1 MVAIEKKW
9 FRIFLVV
16 FAAGVITAL
25 VLLLSPT
32 HRVILQEYL
41 RSSPTTIYL
50 YADLDHDGKSEKL
63 QIITDI
69 SSDKKTGLLVYTF
82 SDRIIDQWNFHGT
95 MSSKYDYFIGDI
107 NGDGRDEVFLF
118 CVNHDSLFLHCVDPL
133 GRRVVFSDRFVEKVK
148 KQNNKYDYSIY
159 EGFMYDHNG
168 DGYREFYFPLMCGFS
183 RFPRGVYRYDLAEDT
198 VIRSPA
204 SCAPV
209 YTLFH
214 DDLDRDGK
222 PEIFTYTMAPA
233 NCDTSKAFTDHYC
246 WLMVLTP
253 ELTFKFPPYRFP
265 KGPAKTCIGVLKGG
279 KENLLCVLFQ
289 YRGTDNVNSSLI
301 LFDSRG
307 HIRKTR
313 NITIGVKDSGYDLIQ
328 RSANKKHL
336 YLVQDDGNVFSFDTS
351 LDMKRI
357 ARLPELYY
365 IRRGQHL
372 DIDGDG
378 KKEHLFLGK
387 NINEFVIVREDF
399 SKYLRVSLPAE
410 FEHPHFSVVNR
421 GALAP
426 LLFLDSDNYQY
437 LFSYEPSWVFKYWFF
452 LFLLIA
458 LSGYFLLFIT
468 EKVGEY
474 RRLKISDTQRKIYE
488 LQLKSFQNQLDPH
501 FTFNAITS
509 LGTLIYTEEK
519 EAAYDYLVKFSDLI
533 RKILEGS
540 DKISRSLKEE
550 LDFVRSYMELQKYR
564 FRERFEYQIN
574 VGEDVNPGMQVPR
587 MIIETHVENAL
598 KHGLIHSEKKG
609 LIRID
614 VRKEAQALIIEITDN
629 GIGRAEARKLNS
641 SSTQIGLRVTG
652 QFYTLI
658 NKYNRKKIIRQIID
672 LYDEEGRPAGTK
684 VIIKIPEGIVYQA
697 GRIPQ

>member
-1 MVAIEKKW
+1 M
-9 FRIFLVV
+9 
-16 FAAGVITAL
+16 
-25 VLLLSPT
+25 
-32 HRVILQEYL
+32 
-41 RSSPTTIYL
+41 
-50 YADLDHDGKSEKL
+50 
-63 QIITDI
+63 
-69 SSDKKTGLLVYTF
+69 
-82 SDRIIDQWNFHGT
+82 
-95 MSSKYDYFIGDI
+95 
-107 NGDGRDEVFLF
+107 
-118 CVNHDSLFLHCVDPL
+118 
-133 GRRVVFSDRFVEKVK
+133 
-148 KQNNKYDYSIY
+148 
-159 EGFMYDHNG
+159 
-168 DGYREFYFPLMCGFS
+168 
-183 RFPRGVYRYDLAEDT
+183 
-198 VIRSPA
+198 
-204 SCAPV
+204 
-209 YTLFH
+209 
-214 DDLDRDGK
+214 
-222 PEIFTYTMAPA
+222 
-233 NCDTSKAFTDHYC
+233 
-246 WLMVLTP
+246 
-253 ELTFKFPPYRFP
+253 
-265 KGPAKTCIGVLKGG
+265 
-279 KENLLCVLFQ
+279 
-289 YRGTDNVNSSLI
+289 
-301 LFDSRG
+301 
-307 HIRKTR
+307 
-313 NITIGVKDSGYDLIQ
+313 
-328 RSANKKHL
+328 
-336 YLVQDDGNVFSFDTS
+336 
-351 LDMKRI
+351 
-357 ARLPELYY
+357 
-365 IRRGQHL
+365 
-372 DIDGDG
+372 
-378 KKEHLFLGK
+378 
-387 NINEFVIVREDF
+387 
-399 SKYLRVSLPAE
+399 
-410 FEHPHFSVVNR
+410 
-421 GALAP
+421 
-426 LLFLDSDNYQY
+426 LFLDSDNYQY

-452 LFLLIA
+452 LFVLIA

-598 KHGLIHSEKKG
+598 KHGLMHSEKKG

-614 VRKEAQALIIEITDN
+614 IRKEAQALIIEITDN